1 MKRTI
6 DQIIAEIKSYE
17 DLQEQLKAEVES
29 LRIEAIQYLQN
40 NSIDEYCSDAG
51 KITFREVISNRFA
64 STEFKKLCPDLY
76 QSFLRK
82 TSSMRFTCC

>member
-1 MKRTI
+1 MKRSI
-6 DQIIAEIKSYE
+6 DDVIRELKEYE
-17 DLQEQLKAEVES
+17 DLTLQLKDEVEN
-29 LRIEAIQYLQN
+29 LRLEAIQYLQD
-40 NSIDEYCSDAG
+40 NSLDEYTSSVG

-64 STEFKKLCPDLY
+64 STEFKKLMPDLY

>member
-1 MKRTI
+1 MKRSI
-6 DQIIAEIKSYE
+6 DDIIRELKEYE
-17 DLQEQLKAEVES
+17 DLTLQLKDEVEN
-29 LRIEAIQYLQN
+29 LRLEAIQYLQD
-40 NSIDEYCSDAG
+40 NSLDEYTSSVG

-64 STEFKKLCPDLY
+64 STEFKKLMPDLY

>member
-6 DQIIAEIKSYE
+6 DQIITEIKSYE
-17 DLQEQLKAEVES
+17 DLQEQIKSEVES
-29 LRIEAIQYLQN
+29 LRIEAIQYLQSN
-40 NSIDEYCSDAG
+40 NVDEYCSDAG

-64 STEFKKLCPDLY
+64 STEFKKLMPDLY
-76 QSFLRK
+76 QSFIRK